1 MRWLLVIMLMNG
13 LAPGI
18 AEGAEVAVHLVK
30 TGHVAHALPGENDLG
45 NQGREHSCGA
55 VFHQCSCCAAMT
67 VVASGRADAV
77 EPMPVEKDCAP
88 RSLARGAHRSLEPPF
103 RPPIR

>member
-1 MRWLLVIMLMNG
+1 MLMNG

-18 AEGAEVAVHLVK
+18 AEGAEVAVHFVK
-30 TGHVAHALPGENDLG
+30 TGHIAHTFPGENDLG
-45 NQGREHSCGA
+45 NQGREHSCG
-55 VFHQCSCCAAMT
+55 VIFHRCSCCAPMT
-67 VVASGRADAV
+67 VVASGPADVV
-77 EPMPVEKDCAP
+77 EPMPVEKDCST